1 MTILQLIPVC
11 KENYTEDTCFDN
23 ESYEDYAVW
32 FIYDFSNDK
41 IIFCED
47 NIHSTPE
54 SFFNGYCSALRNNNI
69 DFKIFKGIILIDNNE
84 DPWDSKML
92 KKNIL
97 TNFDKCVILDIEKE
111 KERISK

>member
-1 MTILQLIPVC
+1 MTILQLIPIH
-11 KENYTEDTCFDN
+11 KENYTKDTCFDN

-54 SFFNGYCSALRNNNI
+54 SFSNGYYSALRNNNI
-69 DFKIFKGIILIDNNE
+69 DFKILEGIILIENDE
-84 DPWDSKML
+84 DLWDSEML
-92 KKNIL
+92 RKKVL
-97 TNFDKCVILDIEKE
+97 TNFDNCVILDIPKE